1 MNKPS
6 KPNLN
11 FATGITHDMPGTSA
25 TRRRTERRRRLC
37 FCLLIFSH
45 DERDDLQSNMRKIRK
60 IWPSIA
66 MLREALVCFVS
77 VKNFSS
83 STVSQMLTQSLNTI
97 FLCLS
102 FSCVT
107 LFARSAGIFSFVFF
121 FSEFGSS
128 IFSLRPSSS
137 NRACLSETITRAMAK
152 MPKKVRTYA
161 FERHLRRVQHRLRE
175 PSNRVVRDPSVLLSF
190 FPLWYN
196 NRMKH

>member
-45 DERDDLQSNMRKIRK
+45 DERYDLQSNMRKIRK
-60 IWPSIA
+60 IWPSITIS
-66 MLREALVCFVS
+66 REALVCFVS

-83 STVSQMLTQSLNTI
+83 STVSQMLTQSLNTML
-97 FLCLS
+97 LCLS

-107 LFARSAGIFSFVFF
+107 L
-121 FSEFGSS
+121 
-128 IFSLRPSSS
+128 
-137 NRACLSETITRAMAK
+137 
-152 MPKKVRTYA
+152 
-161 FERHLRRVQHRLRE
+161 LRE
-175 PSNRVVRDPSVLLSF
+175 ALVYFTRFYALLRAFISVKQFSVFTRFYALLSQ
-190 FPLWYN
+190 LSSLSVYSVYSLL
-196 NRMKH
+196 R